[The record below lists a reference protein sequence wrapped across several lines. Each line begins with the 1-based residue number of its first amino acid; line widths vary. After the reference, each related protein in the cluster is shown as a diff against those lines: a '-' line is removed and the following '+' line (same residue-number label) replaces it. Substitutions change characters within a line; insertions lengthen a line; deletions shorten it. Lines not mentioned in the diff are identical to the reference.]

1 MRAII
6 CADEKIKFDV
16 VTNFPHGRFD
26 GLFYIFF
33 YLKYKIRRKKI
44 RLSCQS
50 GYFHKSPLGGTD

>member
-6 CADEKIKFDV
+6 CVDEKIKFDA

-44 RLSCQS
+44 RLMSKWLFS
-50 GYFHKSPLGGTD
+50 